1 MPYKDPE
8 KRREA
13 HRLGE
18 QRRRA
23 RNRVPPEPRPCQ
35 VCGVEFTPVRKN
47 ARYCGHKCQQ
57 KAARLAKPEK
67 YREMAYRREKAYK
80 ERHPERV
87 KAAARI
93 QQKAI
98 HARRKNDPSYALPR
112 RLRQRM
118 RVALVKGYKT
128 GSAVKE
134 LGCSIDFF
142 REYLEGLWTEGMS
155 WDNLGEWHLDHIKPL
170 ESYDLTDEEQYSAA
184 CHYTNIQPL
193 WAADNYAKGAI
204 CGD

>member
-18 QRRRA
+18 RRRRA
-23 RNRVPPEPRPCQ
+23 RNRVAPEPRPCQ
-35 VCGVEFTPVRKN
+35 VCGEEFTPVRKN

-57 KAARLAKPEK
+57 KACKLRRPEH
-67 YREMAYRREKAYK
+67 YRAMAHRGEKAYK
-80 ERHPERV
+80 ERHPEKV
-87 KAAARI
+87 KA
-93 QQKAI
+93 QQKRLQARV
-98 HARRKNDPSYALPR
+98 HSRRKNDPSYALPR

-118 RVALVKGYKT
+118 RIALVKGYKT

-155 WDNLGEWHLDHIKPL
+155 WENMGEWHLDHIQPL
-170 ESYDLTDEEQYSAA
+170 DSFDLMDEAQFKEA

-193 WAADNYAKGAI
+193 WAADNIRKGAL
-204 CGD
+204 C